1 MHLGG
6 GVGGRFH
13 LLDGGFGGPGRNDG
27 DGEAGEEGRQG
38 DTEEVGQ
45 VTLDDGLDIR
55 SAGEQGKFQEE
66 FLIHELRR
74 HISHPLPSPTL
85 SPFLLTSV

>member
-1 MHLGG
+1 MREE
-6 GVGGRFH
+6 GGRFH

-27 DGEAGEEGRQG
+27 GGEAGEEGRQG
-38 DTEEVGQ
+38 GTEEVGQ

-55 SAGEQGKFQEE
+55 SAGEEEKSQEE
-66 FLIHELRR
+66 SLIHELGR
-74 HISHPLPSPTL
+74 HISHPLPPPTL